1 MAFKRYD
8 KGALRLD
15 AQRTPQGF
23 LRADATI
30 ARTGVQ
36 LYANADGSVRREYRP
51 DAEVF
56 APQALSSFGLALLT
70 LHHPPEPI
78 TAENSK
84 KYGVGIIVDAPRR
97 RDNMVATSVLV
108 TDADAI
114 KAIETGRA
122 AELSCGYECDVDD
135 TPGVTPDGQ
144 RYDSIQRNIR
154 GNHVA
159 LVPQGRAGP
168 DVRVRLDANDA
179 VQVDDPAPP
188 NPKEKQMAMVK
199 KKVAGI
205 TFEMDE
211 QLAQALERQ
220 DSENVEAK
228 RQFEVQVEAAKKAAE
243 EAKARADVAEAK
255 AKTAEQARADAE
267 DPKKIAARIA
277 GRVELETKARK
288 HLGAE
293 AKFDGKDDLAIKREV
308 LAKAQPGLKLDGRSD
323 DYIAAAFDV
332 AAAAAPAPGKRD
344 EHIDRGGDLPEV
356 GGAEVSEIAA
366 REAMKKANKARADE
380 ARKEAGFKY

>member
-36 LYANADGSVRREYRP
+36 LYANADGSIRREYRP
-51 DAEVF
+51 DSEVF
-56 APQALSSFGLALLT
+56 APEALASFGLAPLT
-70 LHHPPEPI
+70 LLHPAEPV
-78 TAENSK
+78 TAANAK
-84 KYGVGIIVDAPRR
+84 KYTVGVIAEAPHRQ
-97 RDNMVATSVLV
+97 DNMVAAAVLV
-108 TDADAI
+108 MDAEAI

-168 DVRVRLDANDA
+168 EVRVRLDATDA

-188 NPKEKQMAMVK
+188 NPGGTNMEKIVIDGVTYEVTAQVK
-199 KKVAGI
+199 
-205 TFEMDE
+205 
-211 QLAQALERQ
+211 QALERRFAN
-220 DSENVEAK
+220 DAAALKLELDRAI
-228 RQFEVQVEAAKKAAE
+228 AAKKDAE
-243 EAKARADVAEAK
+243 EAKARADVAEGK
-255 AKTAEQARADAE
+255 AATAEKARADAE
-267 DPKKIAARIA
+267 DPKKLSARIA
-277 GRVELETKARK
+277 ARVELETKARK
-288 HLGAE
+288 VLGAE
-293 AKFDGKDDLAIKREV
+293 AKFDGKDDLAVKREV
-308 LAKAQPGLKLDGRSD
+308 LAKVQPALKLDGQSN
-323 DYIAAAFDV
+323 DYVAAAFDV
-332 AAAAAPAPGKRD
+332 AIVAAPATKGD
-344 EHIDRGGDLPEV
+344 GIDRGEDLPEV
-356 GGAEVSEIAA
+356 GGKDVSETAA
-366 REAMKKANKARADE
+366 REAMKKDHRAKLGQ
-380 ARKEAGFKY
+380 ARKDAGLKS